1 MMHRQAYLQ
10 RLGIQCGDA
19 DNEVIAK
26 SNSGEF
32 AAVGAE
38 HASQDPIRGRFL
50 QKLAY
55 NKVWVP
61 QAQRPPKHQTVILF
75 DWDDT
80 LLCTSWLNDERHQ
93 NLTKDD
99 EEYLRKVALRA
110 KDMLEK
116 AIASG
121 NTYIITN
128 AKTGW
133 VEYSAARWVPEL
145 LPTLRR
151 VRVISARDKYEQ
163 FYPTEIGQWKVQAF
177 LEVQRQL
184 EYTPIANLIAL
195 GDAEFEMEAAQIMGS
210 QYQEAFV
217 KTVKFRPQP
226 SCAEH
231 LMEMQLV
238 ADKFDQILSS
248 ARNLKVSLERKAKQ
262 TSTPSPQ

>member
-1 MMHRQAYLQ
+1 MSKRMAFLQ
-10 RLGIQCGDA
+10 KLGIQGG
-19 DNEVIAK
+19 DNEERPATP
-26 SNSGEF
+26 SNSDLSSSNEF
-32 AAVGAE
+32 SAK
-38 HASQDPIRGRFL
+38 DPIRGKFL

-61 QAQRPPKHQTVILF
+61 QNQRPRKHQSVIVF

-80 LLCTSWLNDERHQ
+80 LLCTTWLNAQGDRKFEPNELEH
-93 NLTKDD
+93 
-99 EEYLRKVALRA
+99 LRKIAVRA

-116 AIASG
+116 ALESG

-133 VEYSAARWVPEL
+133 VEYSAAKWIPEL

-151 VRVISARDKYEQ
+151 VTVISARDKYERY
-163 FYPTEIGQWKVQAF
+163 YPSEVEQWKVQAF

-184 EYTPIANLIAL
+184 EWTPITNLIAL
-195 GDAEFEMEAAQIMGS
+195 GDAEFEMEAARIMGN
-210 QYQEAFV
+210 EFHMAFL
-217 KTVKFRPQP
+217 KTVKFRVQP

-248 ARNLKVSLERKAKQ
+248 AKNMKVSLEKRVPGSQ
-262 TSTPSPQ
+262 PQR